1 MPAPSLCFIL
11 ARPRSGS
18 TVFSALLDKRVGI
31 VSPPE
36 SSFPQVLGVVSDQE
50 RSNLRWMAALYI
62 GATFPPTPLNLD
74 DAEACM
80 EGTNEEIL
88 IKLGLAVAKKLGRES
103 EDIKG
108 IVWKTP
114 RTVGMHMGPLSTSG
128 KFIILRRNS
137 HNVFESQFRVGFG
150 EANRNAYRFA
160 VFSESYEHAFG
171 RVPMERKMDVHYYDF
186 PGVIPDVMRFIGVAD
201 QGERVGGISSL
212 EEAAQNC
219 DWLSEVT
226 QEFKNNDPEKRKR
239 LDPSQIASLDRALK
253 IARPLRPFLGPVRA
267 YFDQQSMAPIRERAE
282 ARLAD
287 HLKAKQP

>member
-1 MPAPSLCFIL
+1 MPSPKLCFIL

-36 SSFPQVLGVVSDQE
+36 SSFPQVLGVVSDKE

-74 DAEACM
+74 EAEACM
-80 EGTNEEIL
+80 RGSNEEIL
-88 IKLGLAVAKKLGRES
+88 NKLGLAVAKKLGRES

-114 RTVGMHMGPLSTSG
+114 RTVGMHLGPMSTPG

-150 EANRNAYRFA
+150 EANRNPYRFA
-160 VFSESYEHAFG
+160 VFSESYEHAFA
-171 RVPMERKMDVHYYDF
+171 RVPKERKMEVHYDDL

-201 QGERVGGISSL
+201 QGERIGGISSL
-212 EEAAQNC
+212 EEAAQKC

-239 LDPSQIASLDRALK
+239 LDPSDIASLEMAMKL
-253 IARPLRPFLGPVRA
+253 ARPLRPFLGPVRS
-267 YFDQQSMAPIRERAE
+267 YFDQKSIGPIRDRAQ
-282 ARLAD
+282 ARLE
-287 HLKAKQP
+287 LGI

>member
-1 MPAPSLCFIL
+1 MSTPSLCFIL

-36 SSFPQVLGVVSDQE
+36 SSFPQVLGVLSENE

-88 IKLGLAVAKKLGRES
+88 IKLGLAVASKLGRES
-103 EDIKG
+103 EEMNG

-114 RTVGMHMGPLSTSG
+114 RTVGMHSALLSTSG

-150 EANRNAYRFA
+150 EANRNPYRFA
-160 VFSESYEHAFG
+160 VFSESYEHAFA
-171 RVPMERKMDVHYYDF
+171 RVPKERKMDVHYDDL
-186 PGVIPDVMRFIGVAD
+186 PGVIPAVLRFMGVAD
-201 QGERVGGISSL
+201 KGERVGGVSSL
-212 EEAAQNC
+212 EAAAQNC
-219 DWLSEVT
+219 GWLSEVT
-226 QEFKNNDPEKRKR
+226 REFKNSDPEKRSR
-239 LDPSQIASLDRALK
+239 LDPSQIASLERAMK
-253 IARPLRPFLGPVRA
+253 IARPLRPFLGPVRS
-267 YFDQQSMAPIRERAE
+267 YFDQQSMGPIRQRAQ
-282 ARLAD
+282 ARLE
-287 HLKAKQP
+287 LGI